1 MRNFRELLEL
11 DYNFWLV
18 LLVSILMFMLG
29 SFLHS
34 VFVIAV
40 APMFKSKTI
49 EIQALGFK
57 FVKQRDGKW
66 EYCGHKP
73 SIGFNACNV
82 FDIQKYGV
90 LDSKVMKAMDT
101 LSCVTFTVLDLIF
114 VVFFL
119 ILGVNGAI
127 NIESEFL
134 ATVSMIAG
142 ISYAVFGIV
151 RVVISLYV
159 IIKSNMKNTL
169 AGYTQAAI
177 SMLRTGVPMEK
188 MDLKSIS
195 ELGFTKATKYEKVM
209 YFGIYFSYLDAS
221 CQYDKMAAA
230 VGEVEQILSPNSNTR
245 LDNMA
250 YAILVYYYS
259 YIYIDPSRAKD
270 YYHRCG
276 DSLAKDKDANS
287 LRIKGFY
294 ELNCFGNVE
303 KAKEF
308 AMAAENAVESFS
320 MGSER
325 DYERRCIAK
334 LNDAISHFQGRFRDI
349 LTVQLI
355 AFRFFRNV
363 FF

>member
-11 DYNFWLV
+11 DYNFLLV

-90 LDSKVMKAMDT
+90 LDSKVMKAMDN
-101 LSCVTFTVLDLIF
+101 LSCTVMTVLDLIF
-114 VVFFL
+114 AVGIL
-119 ILGVNGAI
+119 ILGINGAI
-127 NIESEFL
+127 NIESELL
-134 ATVSMIAG
+134 ATISMIAG
-142 ISYAVFGIV
+142 ISYGIFGIV
-151 RVVISLYV
+151 RVVLSLII
-159 IIKSNMKNTL
+159 IIKSNLKNTL

-177 SMLRTGVPMEK
+177 AMIRTGVPMDK
-188 MDLKSIS
+188 LDLKSIA
-195 ELGFTKATKYEKVM
+195 ELGFSKATRTEKIM

-230 VGEVEQILSPNSNTR
+230 VGEVEQSISPNGSSR
-245 LDNMA
+245 LDVMV
-250 YAILVYYYS
+250 YVLLVYYYS
-259 YIYIDPSRAKD
+259 YFYPDPSRAKD
-270 YYHRCG
+270 YYSRCG
-276 DSLAKDKDANS
+276 EGIAKDRDANC
-287 LRIKGFY
+287 LRIRGFY

-303 KAKEF
+303 KAREL
-308 AMAAENAVESFS
+308 AQAAEAAVESFS

-325 DYERRCIAK
+325 EYERQCIAK
-334 LNDAISHFQGRFRDI
+334 LNEAISRFQG
-349 LTVQLI
+349 
-355 AFRFFRNV
+355 
-363 FF
+363 